1 VALCHGWITG
11 QARPY
16 HERSWLGRFVPR
28 RPKIIWSKINA
39 KRAETLISQGRMKP
53 AGRKQVHE
61 AKRDGGW
68 KRAYSPPSSA
78 KLPEDLIKTLK
89 KSKDAEAFFRTLNK
103 ANIYSAVFR
112 LENAK
117 NRESRRMKIN
127 SMIKMF
133 ENGEKFH

>member
-1 VALCHGWITG
+1 M
-11 QARPY
+11 ARQIRASKTKE
-16 HERSWLGRFVPR
+16 HLVKDQRQTR
-28 RPKIIWSKINA
+28 RDA
-39 KRAETLISQGRMKP
+39 DKP
-53 AGRKQVHE
+53 
-61 AKRDGGW
+61 
-68 KRAYSPPSSA
+68 SPPSSA